1 MLLHYFYDTKLAHAS
16 YLVGCQATGEAI
28 VIDPGRDI
36 GQLLQVGKKHGL
48 RLVGATETHIH
59 ADFVSGV
66 REVAKQT
73 GATLYLSD
81 EGDDDWKYQNL
92 DEYSY
97 RLLKDGDVIEIGK
110 VSLTA
115 VHTPG
120 HTPEHLSFLLTDG
133 GGGADRPMGIFTGDF
148 VFVNAVGRPD
158 LLEKV
163 AGFDNTAVT
172 GAKQLFHSLNW
183 FKQLPDYLQV
193 WPAHGAGSACGKGLG
208 AIPSSTVGYE
218 KLFNPALAYTDEA
231 AFVDYLLADQPAPP
245 PYFAVMKR
253 VNKEGAPLV
262 TSLAQPPRLPA
273 EQLATAVAAGQT
285 VVDTRPDAAF
295 AAKHV
300 AGSINIPRGS
310 LSAWAGWLLS
320 YERPFYLII
329 DEAVLAETLR
339 DLRYIGLDEVA
350 GYWPTAV
357 VEALADG
364 QSYATYSSDTLAEQ
378 LAAGELFL
386 LDVRNTSEWEAG
398 HIAGAHHVPLG
409 ELPKRATAV
418 VEQAQGK
425 PIVVNC
431 QVGGRS
437 AIATSLLQAQGAPSV
452 INLAGGLNAWRQAGL
467 PVEK

>member
-36 GQLLQVGKKHGL
+36 SQLLQVAKQHNL

-66 REVAKQT
+66 WEVASQT

-81 EGDDDWKYQNL
+81 EGDENWKYSHL
-92 DEYSY
+92 DGYAHQ
-97 RLLKDGDVIEIGK
+97 LLKDGDVIQVGK

-133 GGGADRPMGIFTGDF
+133 GGGADRPMGLFTGDF

-158 LLEKV
+158 LLEKA
-163 AGFDNTAVT
+163 AGYEDTAVA
-172 GAKQLFHSLNW
+172 GAKQMFQSLQW

-208 AIPSSTVGYE
+208 SIPSSTVGYE

-231 AFVDYLLADQPAPP
+231 EFVDYLLADQPAPP
-245 PYFAVMKR
+245 FYFAVMKR
-253 VNKEGAPLV
+253 VNKVGVPLLA
-262 TSLAQPPRLPA
+262 SLAAPGRLEAA
-273 EQLATAVAAGQT
+273 ELATAVAAGET
-285 VVDTRPDAAF
+285 VVDTRSNEAF
-295 AAKHV
+295 AANHV
-300 AGSINIPRGS
+300 AGSINIPLGS
-310 LSAWAGWLLS
+310 ISAWAGWLLS

-329 DEAVLAETLR
+329 DEGQLASALR
-339 DLRYIGLDEVA
+339 DLRYIGLDGVA

-357 VEALADG
+357 VAEMG
-364 QSYATYSSDTLAEQ
+364 NQTYEVGSVSQ
-378 LAAGELFL
+378 LAAGIAAGEFFV
-386 LDVRNTSEWEAG
+386 LDVRNQDEWEAG
-398 HIAGAHHVPLG
+398 HIGGASHVPLG
-409 ELPKRATAV
+409 QLAKVGTAILQ
-418 VEQAQGK
+418 QAQDK

-431 QVGGRS
+431 QMGGRS
-437 AIATSLLQAQGAPSV
+437 AMAASLLQAAGASRV
-452 INLAGGLNAWRQAGL
+452 INLQGGFGAWQQQGL